1 MQIGFLQSKARM
13 PHLESG
19 SEAEI
24 IFLHLLKNYVFAG
37 SVIDILDFFLWRY
50 SRARSPA
57 PDYQESIMTISSWSE
72 LPDSRVN

>member
-24 IFLHLLKNYVFAG
+24 IFLHLLKNYVFAS
-37 SVIDILDFFLWRY
+37 SVIDILDFFL
-50 SRARSPA
+50 
-57 PDYQESIMTISSWSE
+57 
-72 LPDSRVN
+72 